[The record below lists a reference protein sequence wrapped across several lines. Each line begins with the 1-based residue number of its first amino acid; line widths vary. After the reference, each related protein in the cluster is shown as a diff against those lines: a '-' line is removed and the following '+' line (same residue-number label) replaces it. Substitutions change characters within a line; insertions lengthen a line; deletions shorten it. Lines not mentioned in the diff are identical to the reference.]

1 MRPHF
6 RPDSNNKRK
15 AIQIEIHV
23 FLSPKEIK
31 ASILL
36 NKLRL
41 IGIFDLIMELKS
53 FVFDKI
59 PENSVEQEG
68 NLSQRFSACSLYKK
82 NCISHFL
89 DDFDDIDSGPSA
101 VAKVGGSSST
111 TSLRQQLASRL
122 AKNAKPP
129 EDPNKPPRSIQ
140 VKLSVTETD
149 FVVVEDVTSLDSSAV
164 VLKGTVVLKLVYVP
178 NQEMNVKCSIEG
190 LELFSCNLSNED
202 ESALSILDPVSV
214 SLELKPSD
222 RKVQHSSK
230 ATLPEMVIS
239 QVFEV
244 REREPDASVAK

>member
-1 MRPHF
+1 M
-6 RPDSNNKRK
+6 
-15 AIQIEIHV
+15 V
-23 FLSPKEIK
+23 
-31 ASILL
+31 
-36 NKLRL
+36 
-41 IGIFDLIMELKS
+41 
-53 FVFDKI
+53 
-59 PENSVEQEG
+59 
-68 NLSQRFSACSLYKK
+68 YKK

-101 VAKVGGSSST
+101 VVQVGGGSST

-164 VLKGTVVLKLVYVP
+164 VLKGTVVLKFAYVP
-178 NQEMNVKCSIEG
+178 NNEMNVKCSMEG

-202 ESALSILDPVSV
+202 ESALSILDPVSI
-214 SLELKPSD
+214 SLELKPPD
-222 RKVQHSSK
+222 RRRQHSASK
-230 ATLPEMVIS
+230 AMLPEMVIS

-244 REREPDASVAK
+244 REREPDVSRSQVV